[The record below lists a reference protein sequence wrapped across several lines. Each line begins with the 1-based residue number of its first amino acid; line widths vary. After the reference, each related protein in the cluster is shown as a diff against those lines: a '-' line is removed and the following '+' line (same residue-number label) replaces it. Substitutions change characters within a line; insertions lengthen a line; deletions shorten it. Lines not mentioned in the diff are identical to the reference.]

1 MDNHVR
7 HYLDIFSAPLKLT
20 TLKAFNFLDDPYM
33 TGHHIH
39 THANQKEMMMNRQQ
53 IDVLVKQMNV
63 DTATGEVNPRIQQII
78 VRLLGDL
85 FQAIEDLDI
94 SQTELWKGLEYLTD
108 AGQANELG
116 LLAAGLGLEHYLDLR
131 ADEADVKAGIVG
143 GTPRTIEGPLYVAG
157 APESIGFAR
166 MDDGSESTHV
176 DTLII
181 EGVVKD
187 TAGNLIPN
195 AKVEIWHANS
205 LGNYSFFDKSQSDFN
220 LRRTIITDAN
230 GQYIAQTTM
239 PVGYGCPPE
248 GTTQAVLNLL
258 GRHGN
263 RPSHVHY
270 FVSAPDYRKLTTQF
284 NIEGDKYLW
293 DDFAFA
299 TRDGLIATAIDVTD
313 PVEMAKYNLDQPFKK
328 ITFNFELVKDTNQL
342 PSTEVD
348 RRRAEA

>member
-1 MDNHVR
+1 
-7 HYLDIFSAPLKLT
+7 
-20 TLKAFNFLDDPYM
+20 
-33 TGHHIH
+33 
-39 THANQKEMMMNRQQ
+39 MNRQE
-53 IDVLVKQMNV
+53 IDALVKKMNV
-63 DTATGEVNPRIQQII
+63 DTATGDVNPRVQQIV

-94 SQTELWKGLEYLTD
+94 TQSELWKGLEYFTD

-131 ADEADVKAGIVG
+131 ADEADAKAGITG

-157 APESIGFAR
+157 APESVGFAR
-166 MDDGSESTHV
+166 MDDGSESDKV
-176 DTLII
+176 DTLFIEGTVTDSEGNII
-181 EGVVKD
+181 EG
-187 TAGNLIPN
+187 

-220 LRRTIITDAN
+220 LRRTILSDAN
-230 GQYIAQTTM
+230 GHYVAQTTM

-248 GTTQAVLNLL
+248 GTTQALLNQL

-270 FVSAPDYRKLTTQF
+270 FVSAPGYRKLTTQF
-284 NIEGDKYLW
+284 NIEGDQYLW

-299 TRDGLIATAIDVTD
+299 TREGLIATAVDVTD
-313 PVEMAKYNLDQPFKK
+313 ETEIARRGVNKPFKH
-328 ITFNFELVKDTNQL
+328 ITFNVELVKEHADA

-348 RRRAEA
+348 RRRVGA

>member
-1 MDNHVR
+1 
-7 HYLDIFSAPLKLT
+7 
-20 TLKAFNFLDDPYM
+20 
-33 TGHHIH
+33 
-39 THANQKEMMMNRQQ
+39 MNRQE
-53 IDVLVKQMNV
+53 IDTLVKQMNV
-63 DTATGEVNPRIQQII
+63 DTAIREVNPRVQQIV

-94 SQTELWKGLEYLTD
+94 SQTELWKGLEYFTD

-131 ADEADVKAGIVG
+131 ADEADAKAGITG

-157 APESIGFAR
+157 APASVGFAR
-166 MDDGSESTHV
+166 LDDGTESNHV
-176 DTLII
+176 DTLVI
-181 EGVVKD
+181 EGTVTD
-187 TAGNLIPN
+187 TQGNIIPN
-195 AKVEIWHANS
+195 AKVEIWHANG
-205 LGNYSFFDKSQSDFN
+205 LGNYSFFDKSQSEFN
-220 LRRTIITDAN
+220 LRRTILTDVDGKYTAL
-230 GQYIAQTTM
+230 TTM

-270 FVSAPDYRKLTTQF
+270 FVSAPGYRKLTTQF
-284 NIEGDKYLW
+284 NIEGDQYLW

-299 TRDGLIATAIDVTD
+299 TRDGLVATATDVTD
-313 PVEMAKYNLDQPFKK
+313 STEMSKFNLDKPFKH
-328 ITFNFELVKDTNQL
+328 ITFNFELVKEVEQA

-348 RRRAEA
+348 RRRVSA

>member
-1 MDNHVR
+1 
-7 HYLDIFSAPLKLT
+7 
-20 TLKAFNFLDDPYM
+20 
-33 TGHHIH
+33 
-39 THANQKEMMMNRQQ
+39 MNRQE
-53 IDVLVKQMNV
+53 IDKLVQQMNV
-63 DTATGEVNPRIQQII
+63 DTATGEVNPRVQQIV

-94 SQTELWKGLEYLTD
+94 SQTELWKGLEYFTD

-131 ADEADVKAGIVG
+131 ADEADAKAGITG

-157 APESIGFAR
+157 APESVGFAR
-166 MDDGSESTHV
+166 MDDGSESDHV
-176 DTLII
+176 DTLFIEGKVTDADGNII
-181 EGVVKD
+181 EG
-187 TAGNLIPN
+187 
-195 AKVEIWHANS
+195 AKVEVWHANS

-220 LRRTIITDAN
+220 LRRSILTDTN
-230 GQYIAQTTM
+230 GQYVAQTTM

-270 FVSAPDYRKLTTQF
+270 FVSAPGYRKLTTQF

-299 TRDGLIATAIDVTD
+299 TREGLVATAEDVTD
-313 PVEMAKYNLDQPFKK
+313 EAELARRGVNKPFKH
-328 ITFNFELVKDTNQL
+328 ITFNVELVKEKVDAPT
-342 PSTEVD
+342 TEVD
-348 RRRAEA
+348 RRRASA

>member
-1 MDNHVR
+1 MSVPDHSN
-7 HYLDIFSAPLKLT
+7 L
-20 TLKAFNFLDDPYM
+20 FL
-33 TGHHIH
+33 I
-39 THANQKEMMMNRQQ
+39 NQRMIMMNRQQ
-53 IDVLVKQMNV
+53 IDTLVKKMNV
-63 DTATGEVNPRIQQII
+63 DTATNPVDARIQQIV
-78 VRLLGDL
+78 VRLVGDL

-94 SQTELWKGLEYLTD
+94 SQTELWKGLEYFTD

-131 ADEADVKAGIVG
+131 ADEADAKAGITG

-157 APESIGFAR
+157 APESVGFTR
-166 MDDGSESTHV
+166 MDDGSETDKIPTLFIEGTV
-176 DTLII
+176 KDTQGNII
-181 EGVVKD
+181 EG
-187 TAGNLIPN
+187 

-220 LRRTIITDAN
+220 LRRTVLTDTE
-230 GQYIAQTTM
+230 GQYVAQTTM
-239 PVGYGCPPE
+239 PVGYGCPPQ
-248 GTTQAVLNLL
+248 GTTQFVLDKL

-270 FVSAPDYRKLTTQF
+270 FVSAPGYRKLTTQF

-299 TRDGLIATAIDVTD
+299 TRDGLVATATDVDDST
-313 PVEMAKYNLDQPFKK
+313 EMSKFNLDKPFKH
-328 ITFNFELVKDTNQL
+328 ITFNFELVKEVDQV

-348 RRRAEA
+348 GRRVSA

>member
-1 MDNHVR
+1 
-7 HYLDIFSAPLKLT
+7 
-20 TLKAFNFLDDPYM
+20 
-33 TGHHIH
+33 
-39 THANQKEMMMNRQQ
+39 MMNRQQ
-53 IDVLVKQMNV
+53 IDSLVQQMNV
-63 DTATGEVNPRIQQII
+63 ATATGEVNLRVQQIV

-85 FQAIEDLDI
+85 FQAIEDLDM

-131 ADEADVKAGIVG
+131 ADEADTKAGITG
-143 GTPRTIEGPLYVAG
+143 GTLRTIEGPLYVAG
-157 APESIGFAR
+157 APESVGFAR
-166 MDDGSESTHV
+166 MDDGSESGHV

-181 EGVVKD
+181 EGIVTD
-187 TAGNLIPN
+187 TAGQIIPN

-205 LGNYSFFDKSQSDFN
+205 LGNYSFFDKSQSAFN
-220 LRRTIITDAN
+220 LRRSIFTDTQ

-248 GTTQAVLNLL
+248 GTTQALLNLL

-270 FVSAPDYRKLTTQF
+270 FVSAPGYRKLTTQF

-299 TRDGLIATAIDVTD
+299 TRDGLIATALDVTD
-313 PVEMAKYNLDQPFKK
+313 LAKIKQYNLNKAFKHIK
-328 ITFNFELVKDTNQL
+328 FNFQLVQDADQA

-348 RRRAEA
+348 RRRVAA

>member
-1 MDNHVR
+1 
-7 HYLDIFSAPLKLT
+7 
-20 TLKAFNFLDDPYM
+20 
-33 TGHHIH
+33 
-39 THANQKEMMMNRQQ
+39 MNRQD
-53 IDVLVKQMNV
+53 IDTLVKTMNV
-63 DTATGEVNPRIQQII
+63 DTATKPVDARVQQVV

-94 SQTELWKGLEYLTD
+94 SQSELWKGLEYFTD

-131 ADEADVKAGIVG
+131 ADEADAKAGITG

-157 APESIGFAR
+157 APESVGFAR
-166 MDDGSESTHV
+166 MDDGTET
-176 DTLII
+176 DKIPTLFI
-181 EGVVKD
+181 EGTVKD
-187 TAGNLIPN
+187 TAGNIIEG

-220 LRRTIITDAN
+220 LRRTIFSDQD
-230 GQYIAQTTM
+230 GKYIAQTTM

-248 GTTQAVLNLL
+248 GTTQFVLDKL

-270 FVSAPDYRKLTTQF
+270 FISAPGYRKLTTQF
-284 NIEGDKYLW
+284 NIEGDQYLW

-299 TRDGLIATAIDVTD
+299 TREGLVATAVDVTD
-313 PVEMAKYNLDQPFKK
+313 EAEITYRGLNQPFKH
-328 ITFNFELVKDTNQL
+328 ITFNVELVKEQTEA

-348 RRRAEA
+348 RRRASA

>member
-1 MDNHVR
+1 
-7 HYLDIFSAPLKLT
+7 
-20 TLKAFNFLDDPYM
+20 
-33 TGHHIH
+33 
-39 THANQKEMMMNRQQ
+39 MNRQQ
-53 IDVLVKQMNV
+53 IDALVKQMNV
-63 DTATGEVNPRIQQII
+63 DTATGPVDERVQQIV

-94 SQTELWKGLEYLTD
+94 SQSELWKGLEYFTD

-131 ADEADVKAGIVG
+131 ADEADAKAGITG

-157 APESIGFAR
+157 GAPESVGFAR
-166 MDDGSESTHV
+166 MDDGSEEGKIP
-176 DTLII
+176 TLII
-181 EGVVKD
+181 EGTVKD
-187 TAGNLIPN
+187 TDGNIIEG
-195 AKVEIWHANS
+195 AKVEVWHANS

-220 LRRTIITDAN
+220 LRRSIFSDQDGKYVAL
-230 GQYIAQTTM
+230 TTM

-248 GTTQAVLNLL
+248 GTTQFVLDKL

-270 FVSAPDYRKLTTQF
+270 FVSAPGYRKLTTQF
-284 NIEGDKYLW
+284 NIEGDQYLW

-299 TRDGLIATAIDVTD
+299 TREGLVATAVDVTD
-313 PVEMAKYNLDQPFKK
+313 EAEIAKRGLKGPFKH
-328 ITFNFELVKDTNQL
+328 IQFDIELVKEKADA

-348 RRRAEA
+348 RRRASA

>member
-1 MDNHVR
+1 
-7 HYLDIFSAPLKLT
+7 
-20 TLKAFNFLDDPYM
+20 
-33 TGHHIH
+33 
-39 THANQKEMMMNRQQ
+39 MNRQE
-53 IDVLVKQMNV
+53 IDTLVKQMNV
-63 DTATGEVNPRIQQII
+63 DTAIREVNPRVQQIV

-94 SQTELWKGLEYLTD
+94 SQTELWKGLEYFTD

-131 ADEADVKAGIVG
+131 ADEADAKAGITG

-157 APESIGFAR
+157 APASVGFAR
-166 MDDGSESTHV
+166 LDDGTESNHV
-176 DTLII
+176 DTLVI
-181 EGVVKD
+181 EGTVTD
-187 TAGNLIPN
+187 TQGNIIPN

-205 LGNYSFFDKSQSDFN
+205 LGNYSFFDKSQSEFN
-220 LRRTIITDAN
+220 LRRTILTDVDGKYTAL
-230 GQYIAQTTM
+230 TTM

-270 FVSAPDYRKLTTQF
+270 FVSAPGYRKLTTQF
-284 NIEGDKYLW
+284 NIEGDQYLW

-299 TRDGLIATAIDVTD
+299 TRDGLVATATDVTD
-313 PVEMAKYNLDQPFKK
+313 STEMSKFNLDKPFKH
-328 ITFNFELVKDTNQL
+328 ITFNFELVKEVDQA

-348 RRRAEA
+348 RRRVSA

>member
-1 MDNHVR
+1 
-7 HYLDIFSAPLKLT
+7 
-20 TLKAFNFLDDPYM
+20 
-33 TGHHIH
+33 
-39 THANQKEMMMNRQQ
+39 MNRQE
-53 IDVLVKQMNV
+53 IDTLVKQMNV
-63 DTATGEVNPRIQQII
+63 DTAIREVNPRVQQIV

-94 SQTELWKGLEYLTD
+94 SQTELWKGLEYFTD

-131 ADEADVKAGIVG
+131 ADEADAKAGIIG

-157 APESIGFAR
+157 APESVSFAR
-166 MDDGSESTHV
+166 MDDGTESDHV
-176 DTLII
+176 DTLVI
-181 EGVVKD
+181 EGTVTD
-187 TAGNLIPN
+187 TQGNIIPN
-195 AKVEIWHANS
+195 AKVEIWHANG
-205 LGNYSFFDKSQSDFN
+205 LGNYSFFDKSQSEFN
-220 LRRTIITDAN
+220 LRRTILTDVDGKYTAL
-230 GQYIAQTTM
+230 TTM

-270 FVSAPDYRKLTTQF
+270 FVSAPGYRKLTTQF
-284 NIEGDKYLW
+284 NIEGDQYLW

-299 TRDGLIATAIDVTD
+299 TRDGLVATATDVTD
-313 PVEMAKYNLDQPFKK
+313 STEMSKLNLDKPFKH
-328 ITFNFELVKDTNQL
+328 ITFNFELVKEVDQA

-348 RRRAEA
+348 RRRVSA

>member
-1 MDNHVR
+1 
-7 HYLDIFSAPLKLT
+7 
-20 TLKAFNFLDDPYM
+20 
-33 TGHHIH
+33 
-39 THANQKEMMMNRQQ
+39 MNRQD
-53 IDVLVKQMNV
+53 IDALVKQMNV
-63 DTATGEVNPRIQQII
+63 DTATGAVDQRVQSIV
-78 VRLLGDL
+78 VRLLADL

-94 SQTELWKGLEYLTD
+94 QASEVWKGLEYFTD

-131 ADEADVKAGIVG
+131 ADEADAKAGVTS

-157 APESIGFAR
+157 APESVGFAR
-166 MDDGSESTHV
+166 MDDGSESDRI

-181 EGVVKD
+181 EGTVTD
-187 TAGNLIPN
+187 TDGSIIEG
-195 AKVEIWHANS
+195 AKVEMWHANS

-220 LRRTIITDAN
+220 LRRTILSNEDGKYVAL
-230 GQYIAQTTM
+230 TTM

-248 GTTQAVLNLL
+248 GTTQFVLNKL

-270 FVSAPDYRKLTTQF
+270 FVSAPGFRKLTTQF

-299 TRDGLIATAIDVTD
+299 TRDGLVATAVDVTD
-313 PVEMAKYNLDQPFKK
+313 EAEIQRRGLDKPFKH
-328 ITFNFELVKDTNQL
+328 ITFNIELVKEVASA

-348 RRRAEA
+348 RRRAGA